1 MKKNEMLSEEVLE
14 KVSAGNG
21 KPLDPL
27 NVARGIP
34 HTPTCGERLQEPCT
48 PTFGEQSQ
56 APDVAKLLG
65 ALDSTKEIPPLQKEQ
80 CNLSLTPE
88 AYSQIQSKDPKKK
101 IFNPGN

>member
-21 KPLDPL
+21 KLPDSLPA
-27 NVARGIP
+27 ARGLP
-34 HTPTCGERLQEPCT
+34 STPTFGERSQAPCT
-48 PTFGEQSQ
+48 PTSGEQSQ

-80 CNLSLTPE
+80 CNLSITPE
-88 AYSQIQSKDPKKK
+88 ADSLIQSKDPKKK
-101 IFNPGN
+101 IINPGN

>member
-34 HTPTCGERLQEPCT
+34 HTPT
-48 PTFGEQSQ
+48 FGEQSQ

-80 CNLSLTPE
+80 CNLSITPE
-88 AYSQIQSKDPKKK
+88 ADSLIQSKDPKKK
-101 IFNPGN
+101 IINPGN